1 MALSKIKYKN
11 FTFPNNTETTTFKCD
26 KAFVKHKYPGLTGE
40 ELEDMGADAII
51 ISGEGYF
58 FGDNAYKN
66 FKALYTEFNKKGVGE
81 VSHPIFT
88 QVTKGLMT
96 SLEGHVE
103 PGGKAIKI
111 MFDIVADTV
120 PDTKEV
126 IAKKSS
132 NSSSKS
138 SNKKK
143 TSSKKKTY
151 KVGDIVNFKGG
162 KYYTSSYKGAKSKN
176 GKAGKAKITLGPNC
190 KGNGGVHPY
199 HLVRTSG
206 SKSNVYGWVDT
217 GSFS

>member
-1 MALSKIKYKN
+1 MALSKIRYKN

-26 KAFVKHKYPGLTGE
+26 KSFVKHKYPGLTGE
-40 ELEDMGADAII
+40 ELEDMGANSII

-58 FGDNAYKN
+58 FGKNAYKN
-66 FKALYTEFNKKGVGE
+66 FRALYKEFKKKGVGE

-103 PGGKAIKI
+103 PGGTSIRVI
-111 MFDIVADTV
+111 FDIVADMV

-126 IAKKSS
+126 I
-132 NSSSKS
+132 
-138 SNKKK
+138 KKK
-143 TSSKKKTY
+143 TSTSKSSTTKKTY

-162 KYYTSSYKGAKSKN
+162 KCYSNSYKNARSYTA
-176 GKAGKAKITLGPNC
+176 KAGKAKITLGPDC

-199 HLVRTSG
+199 HLIHTSG
-206 SKSNVYGWVDT
+206 SKSNVYGWVDSD
-217 GSFS
+217 SFS